1 MFCRSSTKVYI
12 QETLVLIYRD
22 LSDLQS
28 RTEIM
33 VDRYTTTVVLVHF
46 GILSLTGCEN
56 VHCAVVKIQIE
67 LKSAVHF
74 PRGKYCALMAELNS
88 LFVWSPPQLVDNNLS
103 STTFKF
109 LPAKVIIDPLSN
121 YKAYKSVN
129 YILGLSLKCSYT
141 YFVRATIYN
150 CGHERGSTQNRIDC
164 SCIDLKGRWG
174 KLIERK

>member
-33 VDRYTTTVVLVHF
+33 VDRYTTTVVLVNF

-56 VHCAVVKIQIE
+56 VHCAVVKIRIE

-74 PRGKYCALMAELNS
+74 PRGIYCALMAELNS
-88 LFVWSPPQLVDNNLS
+88 LFV
-103 STTFKF
+103 
-109 LPAKVIIDPLSN
+109 
-121 YKAYKSVN
+121 
-129 YILGLSLKCSYT
+129 
-141 YFVRATIYN
+141 
-150 CGHERGSTQNRIDC
+150 
-164 SCIDLKGRWG
+164 
-174 KLIERK
+174 